1 MMQGLKNGLIP
12 TFSQIHHIRDPYIMG
27 KSLHHVHFPESW
39 ANPYSMGSDSGAY
52 FSYFSYFSARP
63 AEPSSRHAST
73 TRAAIADS
81 ASRPHER
88 GS

>member
-1 MMQGLKNGLIP
+1 MP
-12 TFSQIHHIRDPYIMG
+12 APRTRTPHAAADADFSYAAHQR
-27 KSLHHVHFPESW
+27 
-39 ANPYSMGSDSGAY
+39 AAGAY
-52 FSYFSYFSARP
+52 FSYFGAPYFSARP
-63 AEPSSRHAST
+63 TEPSSRHAST